1 MDTDILDVYARS
13 FRDNHD
19 LPALTDYGES
29 GTLSYLQLAE
39 RIAQIHIF
47 FEKAGIRPGDKVA
60 LIGKNSA
67 RWVTIF
73 MASITYGAV
82 IVPILP
88 DFTPEDAQHIVN
100 HSDARLLFVQRNI
113 WEAMDVARMP
123 MLIGVMSLDRREVL
137 SQLDNGVDLNK
148 IIRGIPRSM
157 KRRYPA
163 GFSQVDIVYEKEP
176 SDTVAVINYTSGT
189 TGFSKGVMLSLGNL
203 SGNVSYGISVDL
215 YRPGSRCLSFLPL
228 SHAYAVRLICS
239 CRLHAERM

>member
-176 SDTVAVINYTSGT
+176 SIPP
-189 TGFSKGVMLSLGNL
+189 M
-203 SGNVSYGISVDL
+203 
-215 YRPGSRCLSFLPL
+215 
-228 SHAYAVRLICS
+228 
-239 CRLHAERM
+239 